1 MLPKAQ
7 SRTSA
12 VKENALYINKDMQ
25 RHWGKFR
32 TDNLSLSNFPQ
43 FDGLLCL
50 KQGQEQVLSQNLLK
64 MCTHKAFGS
73 IPPL

>member
-7 SRTSA
+7 SRTST
-12 VKENALYINKDMQ
+12 VKEKALYINKDMQ
-25 RHWGKFR
+25 HHWGKFR
-32 TDNLSLSNFPQ
+32 TDNLSLSNLPQ